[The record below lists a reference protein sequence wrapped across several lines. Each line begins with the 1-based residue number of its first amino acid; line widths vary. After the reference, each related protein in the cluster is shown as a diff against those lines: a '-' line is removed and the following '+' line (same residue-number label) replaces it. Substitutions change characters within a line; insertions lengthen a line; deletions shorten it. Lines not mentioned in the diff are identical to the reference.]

1 MKINLI
7 DEIITEIADKKV
19 FGRIK
24 YLVVNKET
32 FEEIKSEFEYEF
44 GSEYFDQGREPN
56 KNDIEEYF
64 KLKIIIDDKE
74 ARIKGDKKYLLLTA
88 DRTNNKPTS

>member
-1 MKINLI
+1 MNLI
-7 DEIITEIADKKV
+7 DEIISEIADKKI

-24 YLVVNKET
+24 YLVVKSKT
-32 FEEIKSEFEYEF
+32 FEKIKSEFEYEF

-56 KNDIEEYF
+56 KSDIEEYF

-74 ARIKGDKKYLLLTA
+74 ARIKGDKEYLLLTA
-88 DRTNNKPTS
+88 DRTNNKSVS